1 MKVIAFGGGALAAS
15 ISSAAVTFATSGS
28 ISKRDPMWKV
38 YGFPS
43 KQIMD
48 WDVISLRCLKV
59 IFGL

>member
-1 MKVIAFGGGALAAS
+1 MKIIAFGNSVLA
-15 ISSAAVTFATSGS
+15 SSLSDAFTFATSGS
-28 ISKRDPMWKV
+28 IHKRQPMWKV

-48 WDVISLRCLKV
+48 WDVVSLRCLKV